1 MPQLSTALIDEVRI
15 HLTERWQCDAL
26 YQRYA
31 NAPTEYEGPPSIRS
45 FIADMLAL
53 PATAL
58 RDQRFDGTQK
68 LLGRPPFC
76 ELNKTQFGEL
86 LGATVF
92 LNGLPTTIDTLT
104 LLHVFIPSLR
114 TVLRWDICN
123 YPAMEGPKQRARFT
137 LMESCGVAPNEFCKW
152 VLHPSQVQSLA
163 ELLWPEIRARHAAR
177 PLFDFFTTAREN
189 GWYCN
194 LDYVIGT
201 DDRYPLRTSTV
212 PTPLGAVTLELQ
224 RKEVE
229 RPAAVYPHAW
239 RATLGGPNGERMAVA
254 YGMAY
259 VPARFCRAYDFL
271 STADEVSDSDI
282 MLVRA
287 LLDQFPARFGMRLDT
302 GVAFLCVWERHP
314 AAPKGSGAVVL
325 QAGLSALKQSL
336 RKVTALV
343 VDLRPLQFNDWDLPN
358 EPAEI
363 ATAKQEAREKLLT
376 LLDSLCPES
385 ALGKRAERFDM
396 LQRHDGTDSQHALFL
411 LGESQI
417 ERARRQNEL

>member
-1 MPQLSTALIDEVRI
+1 MPQLSAALIDEVRI
-15 HLTERWQCDAL
+15 HLTERWQNDAI

-31 NAPTEYEGPPSIRS
+31 NAPPEYEGPPSIRS

-58 RDQRFDGTQK
+58 RDQRFEGSQK

-76 ELNKTQFGEL
+76 QLDRSRFGEL
-86 LGATVF
+86 LGATVL
-92 LNGLPTTIDTLT
+92 LNGIPTTIDTLA
-104 LLHVFIPSLR
+104 LLHVFIPSIR
-114 TVLRWDICN
+114 TVLRADICS
-123 YPAMEGPKQRARFT
+123 YPAMEGPKQRARLA
-137 LMESCGVAPNEFCKW
+137 LMESCGVPRNEFCQW
-152 VLHPSQVQSLA
+152 VLLAPQVRALA

-177 PLFDFFTTAREN
+177 LLFSFFTTARQN

-194 LDYVIGT
+194 PDYALGT
-201 DDRYPLRTSTV
+201 ENGYPVRTRTV

-239 RATLGGPNGERMAVA
+239 SATLGSPNGERMAVA
-254 YGMAY
+254 SGMAY
-259 VPARFCRAYDFL
+259 VPRRFCRADAFL

-282 MLVRA
+282 MLVGA
-287 LLDQFPARFGMRLDT
+287 LLDQFPAQFGAGLDT
-302 GVAFLCVWERHP
+302 GIAFLCVWERNS
-314 AAPKGSGAVVL
+314 AAPKGAGAIAL
-325 QAGLSALKQSL
+325 QAGLKALKQSL
-336 RKVTALV
+336 HKVTALG

-363 ATAKQEAREKLLT
+363 ATAKQEAREKLHT

-385 ALGKRAERFDM
+385 AFGNRAERFDM
-396 LQRHDGTDSQHALFL
+396 LQRHDETDSQHALFL
-411 LGESQI
+411 LGASQI
-417 ERARRQNEL
+417 EWARGQNEP

>member
-1 MPQLSTALIDEVRI
+1 MPQLSAALIDEVRI
-15 HLTERWQCDAL
+15 HLTERWQNDAI

-31 NAPTEYEGPPSIRS
+31 NAPPEYEGPPSIRS

-58 RDQRFDGTQK
+58 RDQRFEGTQK

-76 ELNKTQFGEL
+76 QLNKSQFGEL
-86 LGATVF
+86 LRGTVF
-92 LNGLPTTIDTLT
+92 LNGLPTTIDTLA
-104 LLHVFIPSLR
+104 LLHVFIPSIR

-123 YPAMEGPKQRARFT
+123 YPAMEGPEQRARFA
-137 LMESCGVAPNEFCKW
+137 LMESCGVPRDEFCKW
-152 VLHPSQVQSLA
+152 VLLTPQVRALA

-189 GWYCN
+189 GWYCD
-194 LDYVIGT
+194 LDYLIGT
-201 DDRYPLRTSTV
+201 DDSHPVRTRTV

-224 RKEVE
+224 REEVE

-239 RATLGGPNGERMAVA
+239 RATLGGPKGDRMAVA
-254 YGMAY
+254 AGMAY
-259 VPARFCRAYDFL
+259 VPPRFCRADDFL

-287 LLDQFPARFGMRLDT
+287 LLDQFPARFGTGLDT
-302 GVAFLCVWERHP
+302 GVAFLCDWERHP
-314 AAPKGSGAVVL
+314 AAPKGAGAVVL
-325 QAGLSALKQSL
+325 QAGLNALKQSL

-343 VDLRPLQFNDWDLPN
+343 VDLRPLQFSDWDLPN

-363 ATAKQEAREKLLT
+363 ATAKQEAREKLHA
-376 LLDSLCPES
+376 LLDRLRPES

-396 LQRHDGTDSQHALFL
+396 LQRHDETDSQHALLL
-411 LGESQI
+411 LGESEI
-417 ERARRQNEL
+417 EWARGQNEL

>member
-1 MPQLSTALIDEVRI
+1 MPQLSAALIDEVRI
-15 HLTERWQCDAL
+15 HLTERWQNDAI

-58 RDQRFDGTQK
+58 RDQRFEGTQK

-76 ELNKTQFGEL
+76 QLSKSQFGEL
-86 LGATVF
+86 LGTTVF
-92 LNGLPTTIDTLT
+92 LNGLPTTIDTLA

-123 YPAMEGPKQRARFT
+123 YPAMEGPKQRARFA
-137 LMESCGVAPNEFCKW
+137 LMESCGVPRNEFCKW
-152 VLHPSQVQSLA
+152 VLLAPQLRALA

-177 PLFDFFTTAREN
+177 PLFDFFITAREK

-194 LDYVIGT
+194 LDYPIGM
-201 DDRYPLRTSTV
+201 DDSHPVRTSTL

-254 YGMAY
+254 SGMAY
-259 VPARFCRAYDFL
+259 VPPRFCGAYEFL

-287 LLDQFPARFGMRLDT
+287 LLDQFPARFGTGLNT
-302 GVAFLCVWERHP
+302 GVAFLCIWERNP
-314 AAPKGSGAVVL
+314 AAPKGAGAVVL
-325 QAGLSALKQSL
+325 QAGLNALKQSL

-396 LQRHDGTDSQHALFL
+396 LQRHDETDSQHALFI

-417 ERARRQNEL
+417 EWARGQNEL